1 MCWSRPKTPASSHS
15 SRRSRIVVAE
25 HVRSAIRAYPTPDQ
39 HLDQLVEHHPSGDP
53 GADDSRGGRVST
65 RSGNSSRNGSH
76 NGSMTEDGSAREHLG
91 KEGDVRHPFCYR
103 GSCLSCVTDTRLSAQ
118 SLGVQRPPRSQAYT
132 PQEARRDTPQTSP
145 EIPRCL
151 DPGPV
156 LNDPLGCGL
165 PSRLTVRSPQC
176 GAGWTQRTPLRSVT
190 PGAG

>member
-76 NGSMTEDGSAREHLG
+76 NGSMTEDGSARASTSG

-118 SLGVQRPPRSQAYT
+118 SLRPQKVQPCPRSR
-132 PQEARRDTPQTSP
+132 PEALTHKTKRSAPTAVGHQ
-145 EIPRCL
+145 
-151 DPGPV
+151 
-156 LNDPLGCGL
+156 
-165 PSRLTVRSPQC
+165 SRYLR
-176 GAGWTQRTPLRSVT
+176 QR
-190 PGAG
+190 